1 MAGIGLYGVWYAKC
15 TMTNGIVTGYYGGT
29 KQMGKAISANFAREA
44 ADVNALW
51 ANNGEAERDA
61 QQAAGGKLTLN
72 LDRLVQPAQEDLF
85 GLTSVTESVQVGG
98 ESVQGTGL
106 NEIGNETPAPVGVA
120 FIRKHQEDNLRNIH
134 EAVIYACA
142 TFNPPDEEAQTI
154 GEDGVTWQ
162 TPTIEGSV
170 SGPAV
175 TGAFPWR
182 KKFRF
187 PTQAAAEAFI
197 TQFFAAS

>member
-15 TMTNGIVTGYYGGT
+15 TMVNGVVTGYGGA
-29 KQMGKAISANFAREA
+29 KLMGKAISANFAREA

-61 QQAAGGKLTLN
+61 QQAAGGTLTIN
-72 LDRLVQPAQEDLF
+72 LDRLIQEAQEDLF
-85 GLTSVTESVQVGG
+85 GLTAATESVQVGG
-98 ESVQGTGL
+98 ETVQGTGL
-106 NEIGNETPAPVGVA
+106 NETGNETPAPVGVA
-120 FIRKHQEDNLRNIH
+120 FIRQHQENNLRNIH

-142 TFNPPDEEAQTI
+142 TFTPPDEEAQTI

-170 SGPAV
+170 SGPAA
-175 TGAFPWR
+175 TGTYPWR